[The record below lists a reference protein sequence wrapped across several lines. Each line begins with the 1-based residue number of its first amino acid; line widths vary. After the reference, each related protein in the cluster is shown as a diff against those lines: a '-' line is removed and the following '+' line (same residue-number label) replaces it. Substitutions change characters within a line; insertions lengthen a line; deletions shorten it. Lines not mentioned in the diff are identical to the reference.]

1 MVEKPSVLA
10 AAGNEWERAPRWN
23 AAAESKAAAARRVR
37 ERASAIALAGER
49 YKNWKV
55 TWFVRK
61 KWWWCFP
68 DVFSW
73 PIVIRSLPSNHSNGL
88 SYCSLLHSAAR
99 EIRNWPLIAFFYIAA
114 SNTYIYIKLPCTP
127 RRTPLSLS
135 KNLSRLPSFSR
146 ESTPLCRKKR
156 QRRIGH
162 ALRVARWEKSG
173 LETFCLLADVWWKSA
188 PLFRSRKG
196 FQFDHQKTR
205 RAGCIPVTFKA
216 FSRSRL
222 QGGIAVSIHAIN
234 KASATC

>member
-1 MVEKPSVLA
+1 MLA
-10 AAGNEWERAPRWN
+10 NGGKTERSRSCRERMRASTKM
-23 AAAESKAAAARRVR
+23 ECCRRVKSGCCAQSAS

-114 SNTYIYIKLPCTP
+114 SNTYIYKAAVHAASDA
-127 RRTPLSLS
+127 SLS

-188 PLFRSRKG
+188 PLFRSSKG
-196 FQFDHQKTR
+196 FQFDHQKNASRRLHTR
-205 RAGCIPVTFKA
+205 DF
-216 FSRSRL
+216 
-222 QGGIAVSIHAIN
+222 
-234 KASATC
+234 